1 MDDNAVGLHKRCGP
15 TAFFVILAKKSGA
28 RLSNRYIAQEVG
40 GGGII
45 NLAEKPQNTKREVKI
60 MRRKK
65 LLRQVAAAAV
75 ALSMAVSLS
84 APAFA
89 ATFDLSNGGLVITAN
104 DKGITVEQ
112 DNGTSSTYSI
122 DEEIEIKG
130 AYSSANGATLTAEEN
145 QQDENQPVTPAK
157 APAKEETPKETPEA
171 EDAPAAEKKQEQK
184 DTEAP
189 ADPEQKTE
197 TENKDNNDPDN
208 EEKKEQNAPANGE
221 LNASA
226 GEGQESK
233 AEEKPQ
239 PKTEAKASAEA
250 TASASDNTSNGPR
263 KASAYED
270 RMGEDS
276 DDYGYNSGLRAG
288 IVQIINNTAKK
299 IKVSLSNAHI
309 DLPTAA
315 DTSARGQAAIDV
327 QGTGNVELKFS
338 GSNTLTGSGQSAG
351 IQKNDK
357 TQDDKENT
365 GTLTITADSQ
375 SDTLDVKVD
384 KYALGQDYQGAAIG
398 GHGKKTSGEYVGYGT
413 KNIVIEG
420 NGTVNTNAQIGSGYR
435 GGAATG
441 IVIQGNAV
449 VNVENYGI
457 GGGGLPGWYDNTK
470 KPGETDVT
478 ITGTANVTVKNGTI
492 GSGVRGG
499 ELCGNA
505 KINISGNAMVNV
517 EGGENAAAIG
527 SGAGGDAN
535 VTITGNA
542 KVTAVQKSEWS
553 GGGAGI
559 GGGANGKGYVTIGG
573 KAQVKATGS
582 AEKHGGSGAYGA
594 GAAIGDGGTTS
605 EKGADTVQ
613 NGENKFETDKD
624 SIQDGAEVEMTNI
637 GHNSSNTVTKTYK
650 TDRWV
655 TDGDEEQPPE
665 VCKHLKGEYAAE
677 TTVYPNCTKTGS
689 QTYRCISCGEIT
701 REKTLAAT
709 PDSYWSHSWQ
719 EIKVQPTCTED
730 GYKVEKCSRCGD
742 EYGSRTKTA
751 DALGHKFVET
761 VVAPTCTE
769 SGYTVQKCS
778 VCGEETGER
787 TNIVAPLGHEYK
799 NGVCIRCGAPE
810 PQENGSAA
818 PNYTV
823 TGAETYETSVVDGR
837 YIIAVPSEDAALNAV
852 LGDLRAIKAQG
863 ADVVVFRTRSRESS
877 LVIDEMLAMGTD
889 VTPFVL
895 AHNGGEAQLTIN
907 GAVHNELIH

>member
-1 MDDNAVGLHKRCGP
+1 
-15 TAFFVILAKKSGA
+15 
-28 RLSNRYIAQEVG
+28 
-40 GGGII
+40 
-45 NLAEKPQNTKREVKI
+45 

-89 ATFDLSNGGLVITAN
+89 AEFDLSNGGLVITA
-104 DKGITVEQ
+104 DESGITVKQ
-112 DNGTSSTYSI
+112 DGQDGVTSI
-122 DEEIEIKG
+122 ADNEEIEIKG
-130 AYSSANGATLTAEEN
+130 AYSSANGATQTAEEN
-145 QQDENQPVTPAK
+145 RQEENQPVTPAK
-157 APAKEETPKETPEA
+157 APAKEETSEETPKETPEA

-197 TENKDNNDPDN
+197 TENKDNNSDPAD

-226 GEGQESK
+226 GEGQEPK
-233 AEEKPQ
+233 AEDEGQ
-239 PKTEAKASAEA
+239 PKPEAKASAEA
-250 TASASDNTSNGPR
+250 TASASDDASNGPH
-263 KASAYED
+263 KAPARSS
-270 RMGEDS
+270 GEGKRTS
-276 DDYGYNSGLRAG
+276 
-288 IVQIINNTAKK
+288 IIQIINNTAKK
-299 IKVSLSNAHI
+299 IKVSLNNAHI

-315 DTSARGQAAIDV
+315 NTSARGQAAIDV
-327 QGTGNVELKFS
+327 QGGDVELKFS

-357 TQDDKENT
+357 TQDGKENT

-384 KYALGQDYQGAAIG
+384 KNALGQDYQGAAIG
-398 GHGKKTSGEYVGYGT
+398 GHGTKASGGYAGYGT

-441 IVIQGNAV
+441 IVIRGNAV
-449 VNVENYGI
+449 VNVGKFGI
-457 GGGGLPGWYDNTK
+457 GGCGFSSWDTE

-478 ITGTANVTVKNGTI
+478 ITGNAKVTVQNGTI
-492 GSGVRGG
+492 GSGVRR
-499 ELCGNA
+499 EQLCGDA
-505 KINISGNAMVNV
+505 KINISGNAEVNV
-517 EGGENAAAIG
+517 FGGDNAATIG
-527 SGAGGDAN
+527 SGEGGDAN

-542 KVTAVQKSEWS
+542 KVTAEQVSDWY

-559 GGGANGKGYVTIGG
+559 GGGANGKGHVTIGG
-573 KAQVKATGS
+573 KAQVQATGS
-582 AEKHGGSGAYGA
+582 AEKDDYSRAYGA
-594 GAAIGDGGTTS
+594 GAAIGDGGTAGES
-605 EKGADTVQ
+605 GSTVQ
-613 NGENKFETDKD
+613 NGKNQFTIANDIEDN
-624 SIQDGAEVEMTNI
+624 AEIKMTNK
-637 GHNSSNTVTKTYK
+637 GNDSSNTVTQT
-650 TDRWV
+650 RRNGEWV
-655 TDGDEEQPPE
+655 TSGEQTPEECDHSNPF
-665 VCKHLKGEYAAE
+665 V
-677 TTVYPNCTKTGS
+677 
-689 QTYRCISCGEIT
+689 EIT
-701 REKTLAAT
+701 
-709 PDSYWSHSWQ
+709 
-719 EIKVQPTCTED
+719 
-730 GYKVEKCSRCGD
+730 
-742 EYGSRTKTA
+742 
-751 DALGHKFVET
+751 
-761 VVAPTCTE
+761 VAPTCTE
-769 SGYTVQKCS
+769 SGYTVKKCTR
-778 VCGEETGER
+778 CGEEEGER
-787 TNIVAPLGHEYK
+787 TNLVAPLGHEYK

-810 PQENGSAA
+810 PQENGGSSSAA

-895 AHNGGEAQLTIN
+895 THNGGEAQLTIN
-907 GAVHNELIH
+907 GAAHNELIH

>member
-1 MDDNAVGLHKRCGP
+1 
-15 TAFFVILAKKSGA
+15 
-28 RLSNRYIAQEVG
+28 
-40 GGGII
+40 
-45 NLAEKPQNTKREVKI
+45 

-89 ATFDLSNGGLVITAN
+89 ATVTFDLSNGGLVITAK
-104 DKGITVEQ
+104 DDGITVEQ
-112 DNGTSSTYSI
+112 DNRAASTI
-122 DEEIEIKG
+122 GKDDEIVITGNYKPAG
-130 AYSSANGATLTAEEN
+130 GATLTAEEN

-157 APAKEETPKETPEA
+157 EETPKETQEA

-184 DTEAP
+184 DAEAP
-189 ADPEQKTE
+189 ADPEQRTE
-197 TENKDNNDPDN
+197 TENKDNNSDPDN

-233 AEEKPQ
+233 AEDEGQ
-239 PKTEAKASAEA
+239 PKPEAKASAEA
-250 TASASDNTSNGPR
+250 TASASDDNGPR

-270 RMGEDS
+270 RMGGNEEKDS
-276 DDYGYNSGLRAG
+276 YTSGLRAG

-299 IKVSLSNAHI
+299 IKVSLSGAHI
-309 DLPTAA
+309 DLPGEAGTL
-315 DTSARGQAAIDV
+315 SRGQAAIDV
-327 QGTGNVELKFS
+327 QGTGDVELKFS
-338 GSNTLTGSGQSAG
+338 GKNTLTGSGRSAG
-351 IQKNDK
+351 IQKNDT
-357 TQDDKENT
+357 TQDGIENT
-365 GTLTITADSQ
+365 GKLTITADNK

-384 KYALGQDYQGAAIG
+384 EGALGQDNQGAAIG
-398 GHGKKTSGEYVGYGT
+398 GHGRKNYENYGGYGT

-435 GGAATG
+435 GGASTG

-449 VNVENYGI
+449 VNVGNYGI
-457 GGGGLPGWYDNTK
+457 GGSRLKYDATE

-478 ITGTANVTVKNGTI
+478 ITDNAKVTVKNGTI
-492 GSGVRGG
+492 GSGVRSD
-499 ELCGNA
+499 ESCGNA
-505 KINISGNAMVNV
+505 KIDISGNAVVNV
-517 EGGENAAAIG
+517 EGGGSAAVIG

-542 KVTAVQKSEWS
+542 NVTAVQNSTEYY

-559 GGGANGKGYVTIGG
+559 GGGANGKGNVTIGG
-573 KAQVKATGS
+573 KAKVKATGS
-582 AEKHGGSGAYGA
+582 AERHSSWQHNGA
-594 GAAIGDGGTTS
+594 GAAIGDGGEYKTQGS
-605 EKGADTVQ
+605 SKPMPSVA
-613 NGENKFETDKD
+613 NGENKFETDKG
-624 SIQDGAEVEMTNI
+624 IQDGAEVKMTNI
-637 GHNSSNTVTKTYK
+637 GHNGPNTVTQT
-650 TDRWV
+650 RQNGQWV
-655 TDGDEEQPPE
+655 TEGEQPPE
-665 VCKHLKGEYAAE
+665 ECNHSNTYKAE
-677 TTVYPNCTKTGS
+677 KVEPNCTETGS
-689 QTYRCISCGEIT
+689 QTYRCSSCGEV
-701 REKTLAAT
+701 RKVETLDIN
-709 PDSYWSHSWQ
+709 PNRHSYG
-719 EIKVQPTCTED
+719 EVKFPATCTED
-730 GYKVEKCSRCGD
+730 GYSVYTCSRCGKPQTG
-742 EYGSRTKTA
+742 EHYNIVKA
-751 DALGHKFVET
+751 PGHQFVET

-778 VCGEETGER
+778 VCHEENGER

-907 GAVHNELIH
+907 GAAHNELIH

>member
-1 MDDNAVGLHKRCGP
+1 
-15 TAFFVILAKKSGA
+15 
-28 RLSNRYIAQEVG
+28 
-40 GGGII
+40 
-45 NLAEKPQNTKREVKI
+45 

-89 ATFDLSNGGLVITAN
+89 ATFDLSEGGLVIKADGN
-104 DKGITVEQ
+104 GITVTQEGKAESKID
-112 DNGTSSTYSI
+112 DN
-122 DEEIEIKG
+122 DEIVITG
-130 AYSSANGATLTAEEN
+130 SYSSANGAMQTAEEN
-145 QQDENQPVTPAK
+145 RQEENQPVTPAK
-157 APAKEETPKETPEA
+157 APAKEETQEA

-189 ADPEQKTE
+189 ADPEQNTE
-197 TENKDNNDPDN
+197 TENKDNNSDPDN

-226 GEGQESK
+226 GEGQEPK
-233 AEEKPQ
+233 AEDKPQ
-239 PKTEAKASAEA
+239 PKPEAKASAEA
-250 TASASDNTSNGPR
+250 TASASDDASNGPR
-263 KASAYED
+263 KAPAYED
-270 RMGEDS
+270 RMSGSWEEDS
-276 DDYGYNSGLRAG
+276 YTSGLRAG

-309 DLPTAA
+309 DLPGEAGTL
-315 DTSARGQAAIDV
+315 SRGQAAIDV
-327 QGTGNVELKFS
+327 QGSGDVELKFS
-338 GSNTLTGSGQSAG
+338 GKNTLTGSGRSAG

-357 TQDDKENT
+357 TQDGKENT

-384 KYALGQDYQGAAIG
+384 EGALGQANQSAAIG
-398 GHGKKTSGEYVGYGT
+398 GHGRKTYDKYGGYGT

-420 NGTVNTNAQIGSGYR
+420 NGTVNTNAQIGSGSQ

-441 IVIQGNAV
+441 IKIQGNAV
-449 VNVENYGI
+449 VNVGGGGI
-457 GGGGLPGWYDNTK
+457 GGSALPSDATE
-470 KPGETDVT
+470 KPGTTDVT
-478 ITGTANVTVKNGTI
+478 ITDSAKVIVKNGTI
-492 GSGVRGG
+492 GSGLNSSS
-499 ELCGNA
+499 LCGDA
-505 KINISGNAMVNV
+505 KINISGNAEVNV
-517 EGGENAAAIG
+517 EGGGSAAVIG
-527 SGAGGDAN
+527 SGAGGNAD

-542 KVTAVQKSEWS
+542 KVTAVRKSDWY

-559 GGGANGKGYVTIGG
+559 GGGANGKGHVTIGG

-582 AEKHGGSGAYGA
+582 AEYHDSWENNGA

-605 EKGADTVQ
+605 KKKGTDTVQ
-613 NGENKFETDKD
+613 NGENQFSTDKG
-624 SIQDGAEVEMTNI
+624 IQDGAKVEMTNI
-637 GHNSSNTVTKTYK
+637 GHNSSNTVTQTRQ
-650 TDRWV
+650 DNQWV
-655 TDGDEEQPPE
+655 TNGEQTPE
-665 VCKHLKGEYAAE
+665 KCKHSKGSYSIYEE
-677 TTVYPNCTKTGS
+677 TVFPNCTETGS
-689 QTYRCISCGEIT
+689 ETYRCKSCGEIT
-701 REKTLAAT
+701 KVKTLAAT

-719 EIKVQPTCTED
+719 EIKVPATCTED
-730 GYKVEKCSRCGD
+730 GYKVTKCSRCGK
-742 EYGSRTKTA
+742 EYGSRTKTTN
-751 DALGHKFVET
+751 ALGHQFVET
-761 VVAPTCTE
+761 VVDPTCTE

-787 TNIVAPLGHEYK
+787 TNLVAPLGHEYK
-799 NGVCIRCGAPE
+799 NGVCIRCGALE
-810 PQENGSAA
+810 PQENGGSSSAA

>member
-1 MDDNAVGLHKRCGP
+1 
-15 TAFFVILAKKSGA
+15 
-28 RLSNRYIAQEVG
+28 
-40 GGGII
+40 
-45 NLAEKPQNTKREVKI
+45 

-89 ATFDLSNGGLVITAN
+89 AEFNLANGGLVITAN
-104 DKGITVEQ
+104 DKGITVTQ
-112 DNGTSSTYSI
+112 DGQTGSTSVSYDDT
-122 DEEIEIKG
+122 IEIKG
-130 AYSSANGATLTAEEN
+130 SYSSPNGAALTAEEN

-157 APAKEETPKETPEA
+157 APAKEETPKENSEETSGA
-171 EDAPAAEKKQEQK
+171 ENAPAAEEKQK
-184 DTEAP
+184 DTEDP

-197 TENKDNNDPDN
+197 TENKDKNNDPDN

-226 GEGQESK
+226 GERQESK
-233 AEEKPQ
+233 AEDEGQ
-239 PKTEAKASAEA
+239 PKPEAKASAEA
-250 TASASDNTSNGPR
+250 TASASNNDSNGPR
-263 KASAYED
+263 KAPAYED
-270 RMGEDS
+270 RMSWEEEKDS
-276 DDYGYNSGLRAG
+276 YTSGLRAG

-299 IKVSLSNAHI
+299 IKVSLSGAHI
-309 DLPTAA
+309 DLPGEAGTL
-315 DTSARGQAAIDV
+315 SRGQAAIDV
-327 QGTGNVELKFS
+327 QGTGDVELKFS
-338 GSNTLTGSGQSAG
+338 GSNTLTGSGRSAG

-357 TQDDKENT
+357 TQDGKDNT
-365 GTLTITADSQ
+365 GTLTITADSE

-384 KYALGQDYQGAAIG
+384 EGALGQDNQGAAIG
-398 GHGKKTSGEYVGYGT
+398 GHGRKTYENYGGYGT

-435 GGAATG
+435 GGASTG
-441 IVIQGNAV
+441 IVIRGNAV
-449 VNVENYGI
+449 VNVDNYGI
-457 GGGGLPGWYDNTK
+457 GGSNNYGYGTTGT
-470 KPGETDVT
+470 TDVT
-478 ITGTANVTVKNGTI
+478 ITGNAKVTVKNGTI
-492 GSGVRGG
+492 GSGVRSG
-499 ELCGNA
+499 ESCGDA
-505 KINISGNAMVNV
+505 KINISGNAEVNV
-517 EGGENAAAIG
+517 QGGGSAAVIG
-527 SGAGGDAN
+527 SGAGGNAD

-542 KVTAVQKSEWS
+542 KVTAEQKNEWE

-559 GGGANGKGYVTIGG
+559 GGGANGKGHVTIGG

-582 AEKHGGSGAYGA
+582 AEKHGSWENNGA

-605 EKGADTVQ
+605 RGYTGTVQ
-613 NGENKFETDKD
+613 NGENKFTTDEK
-624 SIQDGAEVEMTNI
+624 SIQNGAKVEMTNI
-637 GHNSSNTVTKTYK
+637 GHNSSNTVTKTRQN
-650 TDRWV
+650 DVWV
-655 TDGDEEQPPE
+655 TDGKTEQPTE
-665 VCKHLKGEYAAE
+665 ECKHQKGSYYIYEE
-677 TTVYPNCTKTGS
+677 TVFPNCTEKGYR
-689 QTYRCISCGEIT
+689 TYRCSSCG
-701 REKTLAAT
+701 
-709 PDSYWSHSWQ
+709 
-719 EIKVQPTCTED
+719 KVVNTVELPVNNNHLYGGTVTVKPTCTEK
-730 GYKVEKCSRCGD
+730 GYTTYKCSRCHQ
-742 EYGSRTKTA
+742 EYGSHTNIT

-787 TNIVAPLGHEYK
+787 TNLVAPLGHEYK

-895 AHNGGEAQLTIN
+895 THNGGEAQLTIN
-907 GAVHNELIH
+907 GAAHNELIH